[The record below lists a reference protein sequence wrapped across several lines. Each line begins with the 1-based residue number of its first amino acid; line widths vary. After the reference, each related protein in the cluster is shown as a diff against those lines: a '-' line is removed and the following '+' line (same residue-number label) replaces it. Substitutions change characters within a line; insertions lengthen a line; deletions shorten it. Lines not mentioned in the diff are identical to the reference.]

1 MNNIIYSAI
10 VKEKHVILCE
20 YTEYTG
26 NFNQMLINFI
36 KFIQN
41 SSYESFKSKIII
53 DNYQIFCIKDIFI
66 YYVIFTS
73 TLEKNDENILFSFLI
88 SIKNILLNKIPL
100 NELKNKKPF
109 SLKNFLPILKENIL
123 AFNKN
128 NNKFVN
134 NSNNE
139 IISNLIEY
147 QPKNY
152 DENKYFFTIL
162 SKKKVHDENNN
173 VDYNNML
180 LYNNKKNLDE
190 LLLVETSSNETKS
203 TSLFSFRPQN
213 NKCCK
218 YATII
223 ILIII
228 FIFLVLFVLY
238 LFNII
243 KLKKL

>member
-10 VKEKHVILCE
+10 IKEKHVILCE

-26 NFNQMLINFI
+26 NFNQFLINFI
-36 KFIQN
+36 KCIQN
-41 SSYESFKSKIII
+41 SSNKSFKSKIII
-53 DNYQIFCIKDIFI
+53 GNYQIFCIKDNFI
-66 YYVIFTS
+66 YYVLFTS
-73 TLEKNDENILFSFLI
+73 ALEKNEENIFFSFLI
-88 SIKNILLNKIPL
+88 NIKNILLNKIPL

>member
-10 VKEKHVILCE
+10 IKEKHVILCE

-41 SSYESFKSKIII
+41 SSYKSFKSKIII
-53 DNYQIFCIKDIFI
+53 DNYQIFCIKDNFI
-66 YYVIFTS
+66 YYVLFTS
-73 TLEKNDENILFSFLI
+73 ALEKNEENIFFSFLI
-88 SIKNILLNKIPL
+88 NIKNILLNKIPL

-180 LYNNKKNLDE
+180 LYSNKNNLKINFYNFFNFIILNKYNTNKTKNI
-190 LLLVETSSNETKS
+190 K
-203 TSLFSFRPQN
+203 
-213 NKCCK
+213 
-218 YATII
+218 II
-223 ILIII
+223 INIII
-228 FIFLVLFVLY
+228 VVYLQHLLF
-238 LFNII
+238 
-243 KLKKL
+243 